1 MSDQMLASIS
11 EHRLAL
17 KCECGHT
24 GTIPVLDCMDT
35 FGLRAPI
42 REVVANTRCGNCT
55 KYGAMAFE
63 IINADCDGSDPVL
76 AESA

>member
-1 MSDQMLASIS
+1 MSDQMLASIA

-17 KCECGHT
+17 KCKCGHT
-24 GTIPVLDCMDT
+24 GTVAVQDCMDA
-35 FGLRAPI
+35 FGLRATI

-63 IINADCDGSDPVL
+63 IVYAGRDRDDPVL

>member
-1 MSDQMLASIS
+1 
-11 EHRLAL
+11 
-17 KCECGHT
+17 
-24 GTIPVLDCMDT
+24 MDT
-35 FGLRAPI
+35 FGLRATI